1 MMSEDKARYKEGD
14 KFDCQVKISYADCDD
29 DEYHLHVVGVGEV
42 EGCYEEGDLDYMFDP
57 TYKERMKQLRIK
69 ELEEELTN
77 LKGEDE

>member
-1 MMSEDKARYKEGD
+1 MIEDKARYKDGD
-14 KFDCQVKISYADCDD
+14 KFDCKVEISYADCDD
-29 DEYHLHVVGVGEV
+29 DEYNLYVVGVGEL
-42 EGCYEEGDLDYMFDP
+42 EHAYSEKELDSMFDP